1 MGNASCLPSIKE
13 KNILWIDP
21 NINNEENKKYSEDLK
36 TDLKIKNTFNID
48 LFKKVSESIDYLKA
62 IKFEETK
69 IIISGRLYSDFIKNF
84 KENILEM
91 YVAPKILVFTSN
103 KKRFIENNEEYKDKE
118 NKFYTFGGVESDFKN
133 VRNFIEN
140 DSNQNRDIK
149 NLKKYRSDDIQL
161 TFEYIDKLEKLMLP
175 LLFKSLIE
183 IISHED
189 LEKYT
194 KKLYIEYSKIKI
206 IKKLLG
212 QIVSI
217 SNIPREILS
226 RYYARL
232 YTSPSIFHNTL
243 NKNLGKGE
251 NNDYIS
257 FIKILYEGVKLKSLT
272 LASDKILY
280 RGSLISNKEIKEI
293 QKNILI
299 KLMVYLAQLFFLD
312 HFCLSQKID
321 KKLNLL

>member
-140 DSNQNRDIK
+140 DSNQNRDIE
-149 NLKKYRSDDIQL
+149 NFIYRSDDIQL